1 MMDQLIQE
9 FPEQLSEALEIGRNA
24 TITKHSHPINT
35 VLVCGLGGS
44 GIGGNFIEVFT
55 RNERKVPFLVSK
67 SYELPGY
74 VNEQTLVIF
83 SSYSGNT
90 EETISAF
97 EQAKDL
103 GAKVVCIASG
113 GKLLESARAKG
124 FDFIAVPSGKPSPR
138 ACLGYSIVQ
147 QLFILNKLDIISD
160 ERIQQLE
167 KSVGFLKANQDEI
180 KSKANHI
187 ASFLDNKIP
196 VIYSVDAIEPI
207 AIRLRQQ
214 INENAKMLCW
224 HHVIPE
230 MNHNELVGWKSENNN
245 VAVLILR
252 TNEDYYR
259 NQVRIEINKE
269 IISKRTG
276 TLIEIFAKG
285 ENIMEHS
292 MYLVHLGDWISWYLS
307 ELNDTVDAVEVDVIN
322 FLKSELAKA

>member
-9 FPEQLSEALEIGRNA
+9 FPDQLEEALEIGSNA
-24 TITKHSHPINT
+24 NITKHEHPINA

-55 RNERKVPFLVSK
+55 RNERKVPFLVNK
-67 SYELPGY
+67 GYQLPGY
-74 VNEQTLVIF
+74 VNQNTLVIF

-97 EQAKDL
+97 KQVKDL

-113 GKLLESARAKG
+113 GKLLDQAKAN
-124 FDFIAVPSGKPSPR
+124 DYDYIAVPSGKPSPR

-147 QLFILNKLDIISD
+147 QLFVLNELGIISAQ
-160 ERIQQLE
+160 RIQQIE
-167 KSVGFLKANQDEI
+167 ESVAFLKSNQEEI
-180 KSKANHI
+180 KSKAAHI

-196 VIYSVDAIEPI
+196 VIYSADTIEPV

-230 MNHNELVGWKSENNN
+230 MNHNELVGWKAENNN
-245 VAVLILR
+245 IAVLILR
-252 TNEDYYR
+252 TSEDYYR
-259 NQVRIEINKE
+259 NQVRIDINKE
-269 IISKRTG
+269 IISKLTN
-276 TLIEIFAKG
+276 TLIEIHAKG
-285 ENIMEHS
+285 DNMIEHA

-307 ELNDTVDAVEVDVIN
+307 ELNDKVDAVEIDVIN
-322 FLKSELAKA
+322 YLKGELAKA

>member
-9 FPEQLSEALEIGRNA
+9 FPDQLAEALEIGKKAN
-24 TITKHSHPINT
+24 ISNHNHPINT

-55 RNERKVPFLVSK
+55 RDERKVPFLVSK

-74 VNEQTLVIF
+74 VNQHTLVIF

-90 EETISAF
+90 EETVSAF
-97 EQAKDL
+97 EQAKGL

-113 GKLLESARAKG
+113 GKLLDEAKENG
-124 FDFIAVPSGKPSPR
+124 FDYIAVPSGKPSPR

-147 QLFILNKLDIISD
+147 QLFILNKLDIIS
-160 ERIQQLE
+160 EKRINELE
-167 KSVGFLKANQDEI
+167 KSIDFLKTNQEEI

-187 ASFLDNKIP
+187 AGFLENKIP
-196 VIYSVDAIEPI
+196 VVYCVDTIEPV

-230 MNHNELVGWKSENNN
+230 MNHNELVGWKAENND

-252 TNEDYYR
+252 TKEDYYR
-259 NQVRIEINKE
+259 NQVRIDINKE
-269 IISKRTG
+269 IISKLTG
-276 TLIEIFAKG
+276 TLIEVLAKG
-285 ENIMEHS
+285 DNLMEHA

-307 ELNDTVDAVEVDVIN
+307 ELNDDIDAVEVDVIN
-322 FLKSELAKA
+322 FLKGELAKA